1 MAAFTGRRQFGLFEN
16 GQAELGSDAQFTV
29 YNHTNE
35 DSLSGDGCF
44 IVDYNVYG
52 NTILGDERIEVN
64 TSDYYQFSV
73 SVKTKTNNY
82 LGNPG
87 SGHLGFACYDKN
99 DDFID
104 LRNCGDSGN
113 TTLSRPASPGDSIIY
128 FTSSDGWPTGAD
140 VTNNT
145 AYVRQILFFP
155 PTHPDYSTPWQYTRF
170 NNRSYYRM
178 EQTAQGDWAVYL
190 DSNTGSQ
197 TNTYTAATL
206 PDYGYALPAG
216 TPVSRGIAGGTFNYA
231 LGNPNYPSTWTT
243 YTTPVF
249 TGMSRNSAY
258 PFRYGTKYIRFMNL
272 RNYNYRSQSAGDS
285 ARYYIDNIMLIKLK
299 PPVPGSGNNYT
310 PISSTIFQTSR
321 FKGSQRGGQNRS
333 DFF

>member
-1 MAAFTGRRQFGLFEN
+1 MAAFSGRRQFGFFEN
-16 GQAELGSDAQFTV
+16 GQAELGSDAQFTT

-44 IVDYNVYG
+44 IVDYDTYG
-52 NTILGDERIEVN
+52 STMIGNERIEVN

-87 SGHLGFACYDKN
+87 SGHLGFSCYDKN
-99 DDFID
+99 DAFID
-104 LRNCGDSGN
+104 LRNCGDIGN

-128 FTSSDGWPTGAD
+128 FTSADGWYTGAD
-140 VTNNT
+140 VTNNV
-145 AYVRQILFFP
+145 AYFRQILFFP
-155 PTHPDYSTPWQYTRF
+155 ATHPDYNIPWQYTRF

-178 EQTAQGDWAVYL
+178 EQTGAGDWAVYL

-206 PDYGYALPAG
+206 PDYGYALPTG
-216 TPVSRGIAGGTFNYA
+216 TPVSRGVAGGTYNYA
-231 LGNPNYPSTWTT
+231 LGDPNYPSTWTT
-243 YTTPVF
+243 YTTPPF
-249 TGMSRNSAY
+249 TGENRNSSY
-258 PFRYGTKYIRFMNL
+258 PFRYGTKYIRFLNL
-272 RNYNYRSQSAGDS
+272 LNYNYRSQTGGNS
-285 ARYYIDNIMLIKLK
+285 ARYYIDNIMLIKLQ
-299 PPVPGSGNNYT
+299 PPVPGSGNNFT
-310 PISSTIFQTSR
+310 PISSTIFQTSK
-321 FKGSQRGGQNRS
+321 FKVTRRGGQDRS